1 MMGPSSK
8 LDDYIIVKKSA
19 IPAVICDNVISNIEN
34 DQWRKHT
41 WYNKV
46 QDATYSEDT
55 QELSVLDITI
65 QMQQLLNPFMMQAF
79 NEYVDKV
86 KYGESNSNTSEIA
99 YQFSTIRFNKYEEG
113 QLMRQHHDHIYSIF
127 DGDRKGIPVISFII
141 NFNDGYDGADLVFWD
156 DYVVPLG
163 KGDILMFPSLF
174 LYPHKV
180 TEMKSGIRY
189 SGVSWAW

>member
-1 MMGPSSK
+1 MGPSSN

-19 IPAVICDNVISNIEN
+19 IPAVICDDVISKIEN

-46 QDATYSEDT
+46 QDSTYSEDT

-127 DGDRKGIPVISFII
+127 DGDRKGIPVISFIV
-141 NFNDGYDGADLVFWD
+141 NFNDGYDGADLVFGMIMW
-156 DYVVPLG
+156 YHWE
-163 KGDILMFPSLF
+163 KETF
-174 LYPHKV
+174 LCSPHCF
-180 TEMKSGIRY
+180 SIHIR
-189 SGVSWAW
+189 

>member
-19 IPAVICDNVISNIEN
+19 IPADICDDIISNIEN
-34 DQWRKHT
+34 DSWSKHS
-41 WYNKV
+41 WYNNLE
-46 QDATYSEDT
+46 DTTHSEDT
-55 QELSVLDITI
+55 QELSVLEITN
-65 QMQQLLNPFMMQAF
+65 QMQELLNPFMMQSF
-79 NEYVDKV
+79 KEYVDKV
-86 KYGESNSNTSEIA
+86 KYKNWSELV
-99 YQFSTIRFNKYEEG
+99 YQFSTIRFNRYEKG
-113 QLMRQHHDHIYSIF
+113 QLMREHHDHIYSLF
-127 DGDRKGIPVISFII
+127 DGDKKGIPILSIII
-141 NFNDGYDGADLVFWD
+141 NSNEGYDGADLVFWD
-156 DYVVPLG
+156 EYVLPLG

>member
-1 MMGPSSK
+1 MMGPSSN

-19 IPAVICDNVISNIEN
+19 IPAVICDDVISKIEN

-46 QDATYSEDT
+46 QDTTYSEDT

-86 KYGESNSNTSEIA
+86 KYGERNSNLSPYFTL
-99 YQFSTIRFNKYEEG
+99 ST
-113 QLMRQHHDHIYSIF
+113 YSLNAC
-127 DGDRKGIPVISFII
+127 II
-141 NFNDGYDGADLVFWD
+141 NGFNNCC
-156 DYVVPLG
+156 
-163 KGDILMFPSLF
+163 I
-174 LYPHKV
+174 
-180 TEMKSGIRY
+180 
-189 SGVSWAW
+189 